1 METKLAIFKGKEIRK
16 VLENN
21 EWLFSVIDIIEVLT
35 ESTKPRDYW
44 YRLKNV
50 RKKAVELNCRQFV
63 DS

>member
-35 ESTKPRDYW
+35 DSAKPRDYW
-44 YRLKNV
+44 YRLKK
-50 RKKAVELNCRQFV
+50 REKEAVELNCRQFV